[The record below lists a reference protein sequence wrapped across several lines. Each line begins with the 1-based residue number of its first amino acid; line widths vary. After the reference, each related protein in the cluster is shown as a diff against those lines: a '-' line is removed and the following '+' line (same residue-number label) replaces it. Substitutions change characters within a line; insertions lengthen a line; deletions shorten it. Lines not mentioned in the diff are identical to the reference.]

1 MKNFKQLYQLTIK
14 NILIKHK
21 YISNLNE
28 FKNLVDLYK
37 TKKRVAKSQFKEL
50 ANKHNLSKS
59 DIKNTIQSLNK
70 SNNLKISS
78 SNINKLSSRINQI
91 YTYYA
96 LLEYDNWTKCF
107 TTMPEK
113 RIRKKPSTSSFIHEF
128 PLKVSKYSQ
137 RKYNIK
143 FNAAKELYNA
153 ILGELFKRHNLMLS
167 DNRYQ
172 HARELYKQDNSKA
185 EAQTIFDN
193 LRVEYKIT
201 KNDLQKL
208 AKDIKD
214 KCYMKDHLDSVSI
227 QKLSDRVFD
236 TYYKWV
242 CKKGGKPRFK
252 SWKNGIR
259 SMEGKSNTC
268 LSFKNNIFS
277 WNGIKSEIILQNND
291 KYGVQEHA
299 LNSTIKFCRIV
310 RKIIK
315 GKPKFYLQL
324 ILEGLPKLKSNQIF
338 NNGRNGID
346 IGVSTIA
353 SVGKEKALLTPF
365 CQELND
371 IEKEIKNIQRKKA
384 RSLRLNN
391 PDNYE
396 NDSWVIKDKRFLKR
410 KGKNIKGKINWTKS
424 NNYLKLENE
433 LKELQRLQASKR
445 KYLHN
450 VLVNKVLENGND
462 IIIEKNNYKAWQKGL
477 YGKTIGK
484 KAPSLFVQTLKRKAL
499 KSSGT
504 FEEVS
509 TWNTK
514 FSQYCHV
521 CDGYHKKSLSQRIH
535 TCGEN
540 EITQRDLY
548 SGVLLYHYDLEKKQV
563 NRQSIIDNWSG
574 IETSL
579 RQALLTL
586 IKSRNKGDIPKC
598 LIPNGIEKRDWLV
611 KGSLSA

>member
-1 MKNFKQLYQLTIK
+1 MKNFKQLYLLTIK

-21 YISNLNE
+21 YISNLSE
-28 FKNLVDLYK
+28 FKNLVELYK
-37 TKKRVAKSQFKEL
+37 TKKRIAKSQFKKL
-50 ANKHNLSKS
+50 AIDNSLSIS
-59 DIKNTIQSLNK
+59 DIKDIIQSLNK
-70 SNNLKISS
+70 SNNFEISNP
-78 SNINKLSSRINQI
+78 NINKLMSRINQI

-96 LLEYDNWTKCF
+96 LLEYDNWIQCY

-113 RIRKKPSTSSFIHEF
+113 RTKKKPSTASFIHEF

-143 FNAAKELYNA
+143 FNAAKELYNS
-153 ILGELFKRHNLMLS
+153 ILGELLKRHKLMLS
-167 DNRYQ
+167 DIRYQ
-172 HARELYKQDNSKA
+172 NAIELYKQDNSKS
-185 EAQTIFDN
+185 EAKTLFDK
-193 LRVEYKIT
+193 LKVEYKIT
-201 KNDLQKL
+201 KNELQKL
-208 AKDIKD
+208 AKDIKN

-236 TYYKWV
+236 TYTKW
-242 CKKGGKPRFK
+242 CIGKGGKPRFK

-268 LSFKNNIFS
+268 LSFKNNVFS
-277 WNGIKSEIILQNND
+277 WNGIQSEIILQKND
-291 KYGVQEHA
+291 KYGVQEYA
-299 LNSTIKFCRIV
+299 LNSKVKYCRIV

-324 ILEGLPKLKSNQIF
+324 ILKGLPKLKSNQIF
-338 NNGRNGID
+338 NNGQNGID

-353 SVGKEKALLTPF
+353 SVGSSKALLTPF

-371 IEKEIKNIQRKKA
+371 IEKDIKNIQRKKA

-391 PDNYE
+391 SDNYE
-396 NDSWVIKDKRFLKR
+396 NDAWVIKDKRFLKR
-410 KGKNIKGKINWTKS
+410 KGKNIKGKTTWIKS

-445 KYLHN
+445 KYSHN
-450 VLVNKVLENGND
+450 LLANKVLENGND
-462 IIIEKNNYKAWQKGL
+462 IVIEKNNYKAWQRGL

-499 KSSGT
+499 KSGGT
-504 FEEVS
+504 FEEVN
-509 TWNTK
+509 TWKTK

-521 CDGYHKKSLSQRIH
+521 CDGYHKKPLSQRIH

-540 EITQRDLY
+540 EIMQRDLY
-548 SGVLLYHYDLEKKQV
+548 AALLLHYYDLENKKV
-563 NRQSIIDNWSG
+563 NRQSIIENWSG
-574 IETSL
+574 IETFL

-586 IKSRNKGDIPKC
+586 IKSQNEGNIPEC
-598 LIPNGIEKRDWLV
+598 LIPKGIEKRDWLV

>member
-21 YISNLNE
+21 YISNLSE
-28 FKNLVDLYK
+28 FKNLVELYK

-50 ANKHNLSKS
+50 LNNNGLSKS
-59 DIKNTIQSLNK
+59 DIKDIIQFLNK
-70 SNNLKISS
+70 SNNFQISP
-78 SNINKLSSRINQI
+78 SNINKLTSRINQI
-91 YTYYA
+91 YIYYA

-107 TTMPEK
+107 ITMPEK
-113 RIRKKPSTSSFIHEF
+113 KNKKKPSTASFIQEF
-128 PLKVSKYSQ
+128 PLKVSKHSQ

-143 FNAAKELYNA
+143 FNSAKELYNA
-153 ILGELFKRHNLMLS
+153 ILGELFKRHKLMLS
-167 DNRYQ
+167 DSRYQ
-172 HARELYKQDNSKA
+172 NTIELYKQDNSKSK
-185 EAQTIFDN
+185 AQTIFDKLN
-193 LRVEYKIT
+193 IEYQIT

-208 AKDIKD
+208 AKDIKN
-214 KCYMKDHLDSVSI
+214 KCYIKDHLDSVSI
-227 QKLSDRVFD
+227 QKLSDRIFD
-236 TYYKWV
+236 TYTKWIY
-242 CKKGGKPRFK
+242 KKGGKPRFK

-277 WNGIKSEIILQNND
+277 WNGIKSEIILQKND

-299 LNSTIKFCRIV
+299 LNSKVKYCRIV
-310 RKIIK
+310 KKIIK
-315 GKPKFYLQL
+315 GKQKFYLQL

-353 SVGKEKALLTPF
+353 SVGSSKALLTPF

-371 IEKEIKNIQRKKA
+371 IEKNIKNIQRKKA

-391 PDNYE
+391 LDNYE

-410 KGKNIKGKINWTKS
+410 KGKNIKGKTTWIKS
-424 NNYLKLENE
+424 NNYLKLEND

-450 VLVNKVLENGND
+450 VLANKVLENGND

-484 KAPSLFVQTLKRKAL
+484 KAPSFFVQTLKRKAL
-499 KSSGT
+499 KSGGT
-504 FEEVS
+504 FEEVN

-521 CDGYHKKSLSQRIH
+521 CDGYHKKPLSQRIH
-535 TCGEN
+535 KCGEN

-548 SGVLLYHYDLEKKQV
+548 SGVLLHYYDLEKKKV
-563 NRQSIIDNWSG
+563 NRESIIENWSG

-586 IKSRNKGDIPKC
+586 IKSRNEGDIPEC
-598 LIPNGIEKRDWLV
+598 LIPKGIEKRDWLV

>member
-1 MKNFKQLYQLTIK
+1 MKNFKQLYLLTIK

-21 YISNLNE
+21 YISNLSE
-28 FKNLVDLYK
+28 FKNLVELYK

-50 ANKHNLSKS
+50 INNNGLSKS
-59 DIKNTIQSLNK
+59 DIKDIIQSLNK
-70 SNNLKISS
+70 SNKLNISI
-78 SNINKLSSRINQI
+78 SNINKLTSRINQI

-96 LLEYDNWTKCF
+96 LLEYDNWIKCF
-107 TTMPEK
+107 INMPEK
-113 RIRKKPSTSSFIHEF
+113 RNKKKPSTASFIHEF
-128 PLKVSKYSQ
+128 QLKVSKHSLK
-137 RKYNIK
+137 KYNIK

-153 ILGELFKRHNLMLS
+153 ILGELLKRYKLMLS
-167 DNRYQ
+167 DIRYQ
-172 HARELYKQDNSKA
+172 NAIEIYKQDNLKT
-185 EAQTIFDN
+185 EAKTIFDKLN
-193 LRVEYKIT
+193 IEYQIT

-208 AKDIKD
+208 AKDIKN

-227 QKLSDRVFD
+227 QKLSDRIFD
-236 TYYKWV
+236 TYTKWIY
-242 CKKGGKPRFK
+242 KKGGKPRFK

-268 LSFKNNIFS
+268 LAFKNNIFS
-277 WNGIKSEIILQNND
+277 WNGIKSEIILQKND

-299 LNSTIKFCRIV
+299 LNSKVKYCRIV
-310 RKIIK
+310 KKIIK
-315 GKPKFYLQL
+315 GKQKFYLQL

-338 NNGRNGID
+338 DNGRNGID

-353 SVGKEKALLTPF
+353 SVGSSKALLTPF

-396 NDSWVIKDKRFLKR
+396 NDSLVIKDKRFLKR
-410 KGKNIKGKINWTKS
+410 KGKNIKGKTIWIKS

-450 VLVNKVLENGND
+450 VLANKVLENGND

-484 KAPSLFVQTLKRKAL
+484 KAPSFFVQTLKRKAL
-499 KSSGT
+499 KSGGT
-504 FEEVS
+504 FEEVN
-509 TWNTK
+509 TWESK

-540 EITQRDLY
+540 EIMQRDLY
-548 SGVLLYHYDLEKKQV
+548 SGVLLYHYDLEKKKV
-563 NRQSIIDNWSG
+563 NRESIIENWSG
-574 IETSL
+574 IETFL

-586 IKSRNKGDIPKC
+586 IKSRNEGNISEC
-598 LIPNGIEKRDWLV
+598 LIPKGVEKRDWLV

>member
-1 MKNFKQLYQLTIK
+1 MKNFKQLYLLTIK

-21 YISNLNE
+21 YISNLSE
-28 FKNLVDLYK
+28 FKKLVELYK

-50 ANKHNLSKS
+50 AIDNGLSKS
-59 DIKNTIQSLNK
+59 DIKDIIQSLNK
-70 SNNLKISS
+70 SNNFQISN
-78 SNINKLSSRINQI
+78 SNINKLTSRINQI

-96 LLEYDNWTKCF
+96 LLEYDNWITCF
-107 TTMPEK
+107 ITMPEK
-113 RIRKKPSTSSFIHEF
+113 RNKKKPSTTSFIHEF
-128 PLKVSKYSQ
+128 PLKVSKHSLK
-137 RKYNIK
+137 KYNIK

-153 ILGELFKRHNLMLS
+153 ILGELLKRHKLMLS
-167 DNRYQ
+167 DIRYQ
-172 HARELYKQDNSKA
+172 NAIEIYKQDNLKT
-185 EAQTIFDN
+185 EAKTIFDKLN
-193 LRVEYKIT
+193 IEYQIT

-208 AKDIKD
+208 AKDIKN

-227 QKLSDRVFD
+227 QKLSDRIFD
-236 TYYKWV
+236 TYTKWIY
-242 CKKGGKPRFK
+242 KKGGKPRFK
-252 SWKNGIR
+252 SWRNGIR
-259 SMEGKSNTC
+259 SMEGKSNKC

-277 WNGIKSEIILQNND
+277 WNGIKSEIILQKND

-299 LNSTIKFCRIV
+299 LNSKVKYCRIV
-310 RKIIK
+310 KKIIK
-315 GKPKFYLQL
+315 GKQKFYLQL

-338 NNGRNGID
+338 HNGRNGID

-371 IEKEIKNIQRKKA
+371 IEKNIKNIQRKKA

-396 NDSWVIKDKRFLKR
+396 NDSLVIKDKRFLKR
-410 KGKNIKGKINWTKS
+410 KGKNIKGKTIWIKS

-450 VLVNKVLENGND
+450 VLANKVLENGND

-499 KSSGT
+499 KSGGT
-504 FEEVS
+504 FEEVN
-509 TWNTK
+509 TWESK

-521 CDGYHKKSLSQRIH
+521 CDGYHKKLLSQRIH

-540 EITQRDLY
+540 EIMQRDLY
-548 SGVLLYHYDLEKKQV
+548 SGVLLYHYDLEKKKV
-563 NRQSIIDNWSG
+563 NRESIIENWSG
-574 IETSL
+574 IETFL

-586 IKSRNKGDIPKC
+586 IKSRNKGNIPEC
-598 LIPNGIEKRDWLV
+598 LIPKGIEKRDWLV

>member
-1 MKNFKQLYQLTIK
+1 MKNFKQLYLLTIK

-21 YISNLNE
+21 YISNLSE
-28 FKNLVDLYK
+28 FKNLVELYK

-50 ANKHNLSKS
+50 INNNGLSKS
-59 DIKNTIQSLNK
+59 DIKDIIQSLNK
-70 SNNLKISS
+70 SNKLNISI
-78 SNINKLSSRINQI
+78 SNINKLTSRINQI

-96 LLEYDNWTKCF
+96 LLEYDNWIKCF
-107 TTMPEK
+107 INMPEK
-113 RIRKKPSTSSFIHEF
+113 RNKKKPSTASFIHEF
-128 PLKVSKYSQ
+128 QLKVSKHSLK
-137 RKYNIK
+137 KYNIK

-153 ILGELFKRHNLMLS
+153 ILGELLKRYKLMLS
-167 DNRYQ
+167 DIRYQ
-172 HARELYKQDNSKA
+172 NAIEIYKQDNLKT
-185 EAQTIFDN
+185 EAKTIFDKLN
-193 LRVEYKIT
+193 IEYQIT

-208 AKDIKD
+208 AKDIKN

-227 QKLSDRVFD
+227 QKLSDRIFD
-236 TYYKWV
+236 TYTKWIY
-242 CKKGGKPRFK
+242 KKGGKPRFK

-259 SMEGKSNTC
+259 SMEGKSNKC

-277 WNGIKSEIILQNND
+277 WNGIKSEIILQKND

-299 LNSTIKFCRIV
+299 LNSKVKYCRIV

-315 GKPKFYLQL
+315 GKQKFYLQL

-338 NNGRNGID
+338 DNGRNGID

-353 SVGKEKALLTPF
+353 SVGSSKALLTPF

-396 NDSWVIKDKRFLKR
+396 NDSLVIKDKRFLKR
-410 KGKNIKGKINWTKS
+410 KGKNIKGKTIWIKS

-450 VLVNKVLENGND
+450 VLANKVLENGND

-484 KAPSLFVQTLKRKAL
+484 KAPSFFVQTLKRKAL
-499 KSSGT
+499 KSGGT
-504 FEEVS
+504 FEEVN
-509 TWNTK
+509 TWESK

-540 EITQRDLY
+540 EIMQRDLY
-548 SGVLLYHYDLEKKQV
+548 SGVLLYHYDLEKKKV
-563 NRQSIIDNWSG
+563 NRESIIENWSG
-574 IETSL
+574 IETFL

-586 IKSRNKGDIPKC
+586 IKSRNEGNISEC
-598 LIPNGIEKRDWLV
+598 LIPKGVEKRDWLV

>member
-1 MKNFKQLYQLTIK
+1 MKNFKQLYLLTIK
-14 NILIKHK
+14 NILVKHK
-21 YISNLNE
+21 YISNLSE
-28 FKNLVDLYK
+28 FKNLVELYK

-50 ANKHNLSKS
+50 AIDNGLSKS
-59 DIKNTIQSLNK
+59 DIKDIIQSLNK
-70 SNNLKISS
+70 SNNFQISN
-78 SNINKLSSRINQI
+78 SNINKLTSRINQI

-96 LLEYDNWTKCF
+96 LLEYDNWTKCY

-113 RIRKKPSTSSFIHEF
+113 RIRKKPSTDSFIHEF

-153 ILGELFKRHNLMLS
+153 ILGELLKRHKLMLS
-167 DNRYQ
+167 DIRYQ
-172 HARELYKQDNSKA
+172 NAIEIYKQDNLKT
-185 EAQTIFDN
+185 EAKTIFDKLN
-193 LRVEYKIT
+193 IEYQIT

-208 AKDIKD
+208 AKDIKN

-227 QKLSDRVFD
+227 QKLSDRIFD
-236 TYYKWV
+236 TYTKWIY
-242 CKKGGKPRFK
+242 KKGGKPRFK

-268 LSFKNNIFS
+268 LAFKNNIFS
-277 WNGIKSEIILQNND
+277 WNGIKSEIILQKND

-299 LNSTIKFCRIV
+299 LNSKVKYCRIV

-315 GKPKFYLQL
+315 GKQKFYLQL

-338 NNGRNGID
+338 DNGRNGID

-371 IEKEIKNIQRKKA
+371 IEKNIKNIQRKKA

-410 KGKNIKGKINWTKS
+410 KGKNIKGKTIWIKS

-450 VLVNKVLENGND
+450 VLANKVLENGND

-484 KAPSLFVQTLKRKAL
+484 KAPSFFVQTLKRKAL
-499 KSSGT
+499 KSGGT
-504 FEEVS
+504 FEEVN
-509 TWNTK
+509 TWSTK

-540 EITQRDLY
+540 EIMQRDLY
-548 SGVLLYHYDLEKKQV
+548 SGVLIYHYDLEKKQV

-586 IKSRNKGDIPKC
+586 IKSRNEGNVPEC
-598 LIPNGIEKRDWLV
+598 LIPKGIEKRDWLV